1 MNRMAIS
8 NIVDSMDR
16 MDPRRSHEAPAS
28 IRLRDDMR
36 RQTFA
41 TWAIGASV
49 LGSTAAGL
57 LWLLSVAP

>member
-1 MNRMAIS
+1 MNRIAIGNLIES
-8 NIVDSMDR
+8 IDT

-28 IRLRDDMR
+28 TRLRDDMR
-36 RQTFA
+36 RQAFA

-57 LWLLSVAP
+57 IWLLSVAP

>member
-1 MNRMAIS
+1 MNRIAIG
-8 NIVDSMDR
+8 NLIESMDA

-36 RQTFA
+36 RQSFA

-57 LWLLSVAP
+57 LWLLAVAP